1 MIYGLE
7 RVTGGY
13 WRSPTLEDAR
23 GRATARVAE
32 LVELMLLMSSSS
44 SIRPA
49 LERVREPLR
58 REKNISEKIFRKKVN
73 KKILEKMTRKMTSK
87 MAPKMTRKNDRKNS
101 PYESSRR
108 SKNHW
113 KIIALWSI
121 FYRFFCHFFGHFFGR
136 KSSTSSKTKFS
147 TLHKIA
153 TSKKSTSLDEKFDS
167 IKPHIWGWG
176 VKFLKKRPCGA
187 LFLPTC
193 TTPPPV
199 IIFLQRGLDRK
210 KVPIRKFCEKGIP
223 KSALFLIFSE
233 IDPVS

>member
-1 MIYGLE
+1 MAVTS
-7 RVTGGY
+7 RVGE
-13 WRSPTLEDAR
+13 SK
-23 GRATARVAE
+23 RV
-32 LVELMLLMSSSS
+32 SSGW
-44 SIRPA
+44 
-49 LERVREPLR
+49 
-58 REKNISEKIFRKKVN
+58 KNLTEKIFREKVN
-73 KKILEKMTRKMTSK
+73 KKILEKITRKMTRK
-87 MAPKMTRKNDRKNS
+87 IIEKMTEKMTEKTALMS
-101 PYESSRR
+101 TSRR

-136 KSSTSSKTKFS
+136 KTSSSSKTKFS

-153 TSKKSTSLDEKFDS
+153 TSKKSTSLDEKNDS

-199 IIFLQRGLDRK
+199 IIFFRRGLDRNFRQVK
-210 KVPIRKFCEKGIP
+210 KFCIPIYEKMHIFAKKK
-223 KSALFLIFSE
+223 KSTLYHRGWYRGRKMGFFCKNTPFWGCFS
-233 IDPVS
+233 S